1 MQPYEIIISPADVY
15 LAPSGSTFPDVDTPP
30 TGTWKLLGTAGKKN
44 YSEDGVT
51 VTHEQTLEPHR
62 TAGSTGPVKVAR
74 TEEGLT
80 FEGVLEDLSL
90 EEYAKVL
97 NDVTVADVAAASGT
111 PGYRSIPLRQG
122 LDVAEFAMLVRF
134 PSPYGDGFTAQYQVP
149 RVYQAANPAPAFN
162 KSGAA
167 GLAFSFTALEDPDAT
182 VDEERFG
189 KLVAQDALAT

>member
-15 LAPSGSTFPDVDTPP
+15 LAPAGTAFPDVDTPP
-30 TGTWKLLGTAGKKN
+30 TGAWRLLGTAGKKN
-44 YSEDGVT
+44 YSEDGIT
-51 VTHEQTLEPHR
+51 VTHEQSLEPHR
-62 TAGSTGPVKVAR
+62 TAGSTGPVKVSR
-74 TEEGLT
+74 TEENLT
-80 FEGVLEDLSL
+80 IEGVLEDLSL

-97 NDVTVADVAAASGT
+97 NGVTVADVAAATGT

-122 LDVAEFAMLVRF
+122 IEVAEFACLVRF
-134 PSPYGDGFTAQYQVP
+134 PSPYGDGFAAQYQIP
-149 RVYQAANPAPAFN
+149 RVYQDENPAPGFS

-167 GLAFSFTALEDPDAT
+167 GLAFRFAALEDPDAT